1 MGQKQNGPEQLS
13 RAQESAG
20 LMVNGAGN
28 TTGNTHDITHGE
40 RILCMELAIVGLGRM
55 GMNMLERLAKDG
67 HTVYG
72 YDTSAD
78 KMPEVAKRGG
88 KGVTD
93 LHAAVDNQQQSPKVV
108 WIMVPQGKPVD
119 DTLATLKKVLS
130 KGDIVIDGGNSYFKD
145 SVRRGKELEEAGL
158 HYIDCGTSGGVWGL
172 KEGYCLMM
180 GGDPDAVKFA
190 EPIFKTLAPPDG
202 YVYCGASGSGHYVKM
217 VHNGIEYGMLQA
229 YGEGFDILHASEYK
243 LDLTAIASA
252 WRYGSVVRSW
262 LLDLLVLAFK
272 DDTNLQNIR
281 GYVEDS
287 GEGRWTIQ
295 EAIDHNVPAP
305 VITAS
310 LFERFHSRETENFAA
325 KVIASLRNEF
335 GGHAVKSAESGTVH
349 DATGSGGASVNSGT
363 SESTADQIQ
372 PGASAT
378 EASDVISGA

>member
-1 MGQKQNGPEQLS
+1 
-13 RAQESAG
+13 
-20 LMVNGAGN
+20 
-28 TTGNTHDITHGE
+28 
-40 RILCMELAIVGLGRM
+40 MELAMVGLGRM

-72 YDTSAD
+72 YDVSPD
-78 KMPEVAKRGG
+78 KMPEVEKRGG

-93 LHAAVDNQQQSPKVV
+93 LAQAIGQQKQTPRVV

-119 DTLATLKKVLS
+119 DTIAKVKPHLTR
-130 KGDIVIDGGNSYFKD
+130 GDIIVDGGNSYFKE
-145 SVRRGKELEEAGL
+145 SVARSQALEPDGIHFL
-158 HYIDCGTSGGVWGL
+158 DCGTSGGVWGL
-172 KEGYCLMM
+172 KEGYCLMY
-180 GGDPDAVKFA
+180 GGNPDAAKTV
-190 EPIFKTLAPPDG
+190 EPIFKSLAPPDG
-202 YVYCGASGSGHYVKM
+202 YVYCGASGSGHYTKM
-217 VHNGIEYGMLQA
+217 VHNGIEYGMLQS

-262 LLDLLVLAFK
+262 LLDLLVDAFK
-272 DDTNLQNIR
+272 SDENLQKIR

-310 LFERFHSRETENFAA
+310 LYERFHSRQPENFAA

-335 GGHAVKSAESGTVH
+335 GGHAVKSIEGDLSPDGVHEATGSGSGTVH
-349 DATGSGGASVNSGT
+349 SGT
-363 SESTADQIQ
+363 SDSAADQIQ
-372 PGASAT
+372 PDASPSEVAEIVNAT
-378 EASDVISGA
+378 DPVHPAGG

>member
-1 MGQKQNGPEQLS
+1 
-13 RAQESAG
+13 
-20 LMVNGAGN
+20 
-28 TTGNTHDITHGE
+28 
-40 RILCMELAIVGLGRM
+40 MELAIVGLGRM

-78 KMPEVAKRGG
+78 KMPEVEKRGG

-93 LHAAVDNQQQSPKVV
+93 LHTAVNNQQQTPKIV

-119 DTLATLKKVLS
+119 DTLATLKNVLS

-180 GGDPDAVKFA
+180 GGDPDAVSFA

-217 VHNGIEYGMLQA
+217 VHNGIEYGMLQS

-335 GGHAVKSAESGTVH
+335 GGHAVKSAGADGDLH
-349 DATGSGGASVNSGT
+349 DATGSGSATVHSGT
-363 SESTADQIQ
+363 SESTADQIA
-372 PGASAT
+372 PGASAAEAADAIANTGTT
-378 EASDVISGA
+378 EGQAA

>member
-1 MGQKQNGPEQLS
+1 
-13 RAQESAG
+13 
-20 LMVNGAGN
+20 
-28 TTGNTHDITHGE
+28 
-40 RILCMELAIVGLGRM
+40 MEIAIVGLGRM

-72 YDTSAD
+72 FDTDPA

-93 LHAAVDNQQQSPKVV
+93 LSEAVKNQKQAQKVV

-119 DTLATLKKVLS
+119 ETIEKLMGVLG
-130 KGDIVIDGGNSYFKD
+130 KGDIIIDGGNSYFKD
-145 SVRRGKELEEAGL
+145 SVHRSKLLEEHSI
-158 HYIDCGTSGGVWGL
+158 HYLDCGTSGGVWGL
-172 KEGYCLMM
+172 KEGYCLMY
-180 GGDPDAVKFA
+180 GGNPDAAKFC
-190 EPIFKTLAPPDG
+190 EPIFKTLAPKDG
-202 YVYCGASGSGHYVKM
+202 YVYTGASGSGHYVKM
-217 VHNGIEYGMLQA
+217 VHNGIEYGMLQS

-243 LDLTAIASA
+243 LDLTSIASA

-262 LLDLLVLAFK
+262 LLDLLVLAFQS
-272 DDTNLQNIR
+272 DDNLQKVR

-310 LFERFHSRETENFAA
+310 LYERFHSRQPENFAA

-335 GGHAVKSAESGTVH
+335 GGHAVFSAEGTVH
-349 DATGSGGASVNSGT
+349 DATGSGDGAVYSGT
-363 SESTADQIQ
+363 SDSTADQIQ
-372 PGASAT
+372 PGASAS
-378 EASDVISGA
+378 EAAETIDSIDASTAIDPATAAEPAKE

>member
-1 MGQKQNGPEQLS
+1 
-13 RAQESAG
+13 
-20 LMVNGAGN
+20 
-28 TTGNTHDITHGE
+28 
-40 RILCMELAIVGLGRM
+40 MELAMVGLGRM
-55 GMNMLERLAKDG
+55 GMNMLERLAKGG

-72 YDTSAD
+72 YDTSPD
-78 KMPEVAKRGG
+78 KVPEVEKRGG

-93 LHAAVDNQQQSPKVV
+93 LAQAIGQQKQTPKVV

-119 DTLATLKKVLS
+119 DTIAQLRGVLS
-130 KGDIVIDGGNSYFKD
+130 KGDVIIDGGNSYFKD
-145 SVRRGKELEEAGL
+145 TVKRSKELEEAGI
-158 HYIDCGTSGGVWGL
+158 YYVDCGTSGGVWGL

-180 GGDPDAVKFA
+180 GGDPDIVKHC

-202 YVYCGASGSGHYVKM
+202 YVYCGAAGSGHYVKM
-217 VHNGIEYGMLQA
+217 VHNGIEYGMLQS

-262 LLDLLVLAFK
+262 LLDLLVLAFRS
-272 DDTNLQNIR
+272 DENLQRIR

-287 GEGRWTIQ
+287 GEGRWTIL

-310 LFERFHSRETENFAA
+310 LYERFHSREDENFAA

-335 GGHAVKSAESGTVH
+335 GGHAVRSIEGAVPGGAAPGDGAVH
-349 DATGSGGASVNSGT
+349 DATGSGGATVHAGT
-363 SESTADQIQ
+363 SASTADQIQ
-372 PGASAT
+372 PGASASEAAEKIAHAGPT
-378 EASDVISGA
+378 EGQVS